1 AGLGVGAD
9 ATANGVEVCA
19 LDCWAMIDCA
29 GLAAGAGDSSF
40 CFFATLRPF
49 GDGVALASFSLFA
62 GIGVTAGASTGL
74 ACSTRTSSFW
84 AGGGVALALNPGTG
98 TGPPWVVAI
107 FCR

>member
-1 AGLGVGAD
+1 
-9 ATANGVEVCA
+9 GVEAGA
-19 LDCWAMIDCA
+19 LGFGAMMGCA
-29 GLAAGAGDSSF
+29 GLPAGAGDSSF
-40 CFFATLRPF
+40 CFFVPLRPF
-49 GDGVALASFSLFA
+49 DDSVALASFSLFA

-107 FCR
+107 FCRYSA